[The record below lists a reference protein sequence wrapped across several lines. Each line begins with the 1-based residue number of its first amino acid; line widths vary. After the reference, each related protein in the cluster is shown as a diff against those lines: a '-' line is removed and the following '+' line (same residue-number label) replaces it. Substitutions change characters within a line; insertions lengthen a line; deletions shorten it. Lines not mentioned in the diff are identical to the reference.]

1 MAFGRTTNILYL
13 LTYLILTY
21 LRAYRHRLALF
32 NSNTLNPMMLW
43 WLMKGCMG
51 QRFCD
56 AVVWFA
62 ELARVNKLGK

>member
-13 LTYLILTY
+13 ITYW
-21 LRAYRHRLALF
+21 HRLALF
-32 NSNTLNPMMLW
+32 NSSTLNPMMLW

-56 AVVWFA
+56 AVVRIA
-62 ELARVNKLGK
+62 EPARVKRVGN